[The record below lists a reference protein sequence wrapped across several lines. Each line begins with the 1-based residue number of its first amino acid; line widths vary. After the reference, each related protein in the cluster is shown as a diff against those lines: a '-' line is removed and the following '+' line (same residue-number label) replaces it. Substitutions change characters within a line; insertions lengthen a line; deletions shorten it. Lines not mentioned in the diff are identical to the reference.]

1 MSEQVSK
8 KNIFYYIGLA
18 CGVLAIVS
26 CLVSLGLSVSDS
38 YYSIYSLCTA
48 IIFLGINRVGL
59 HLSNFKK
66 NRFENIFLTVFIF
79 LLAVIVGLTKF
90 NIYFLITGMFCYS
103 LTIIVYCVLKMKE
116 DRSIQSL
123 IYHSLSI
130 VLAFLLSFV
139 FFFPAIYA
147 KHASSVSNSNFIVLC
162 FASMIIVSSGK
173 NLLFPYHKKLKL
185 NIISNII
192 KKSLV
197 KEIIAGLM
205 ILIILCSIYFTVV
218 EVNITSYVDAL
229 WYSFAVITTI
239 GFGDVYVSTTLGRI
253 LSVILGISGI
263 VVVALFT
270 SFIVNFY
277 NEMNK
282 RREEKTLKNILEE
295 TKEIEKL
302 EEEKIKQDDEE
313 S

>member
-48 IIFLGINRVGL
+48 IVFLGINRVGL

-66 NRFENIFLTVFIF
+66 NMFENLFLTVFIF

-103 LTIIVYCVLKMKE
+103 VTIIVYCVLKMKE
-116 DRSIQSL
+116 DRSVQSL

-130 VLAFLLSFV
+130 VLAFLFSFV

-173 NLLFPYHKKLKL
+173 NLLFPYHKELKL

-192 KKSLV
+192 KKSMV

-205 ILIILCSIYFTVV
+205 ILIILCSVYFTVV

-270 SFIVNFY
+270 SIIVNFY

-282 RREEKTLKNILEE
+282 RREEKTINKILEE

-302 EEEKIKQDDEE
+302 EEEKTKQDDEE